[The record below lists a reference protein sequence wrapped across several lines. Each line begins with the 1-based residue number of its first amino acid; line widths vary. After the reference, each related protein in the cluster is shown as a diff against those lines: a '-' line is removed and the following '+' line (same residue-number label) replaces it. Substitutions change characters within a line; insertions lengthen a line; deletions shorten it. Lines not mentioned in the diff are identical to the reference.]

1 MHEMSLA
8 MSIVE
13 QTRTAAAAEGAER
26 ILAVEIEVG
35 SLAGVMIESL
45 EFCLEAAA
53 RSTPVADTDFRLIP
67 VMARG
72 ECASCRDSFEVD
84 SFFAVCPRC
93 GKGDLA
99 ITGGRE
105 LKIRSL
111 TIED

>member
-1 MHEMSLA
+1 MHEMFLA

-13 QTRTAAAAEGAER
+13 QTRAAAAAEGADRVLE
-26 ILAVEIEVG
+26 VEIEVG
-35 SLAGVMIESL
+35 SLAGVMLESL

-53 RSTPVADTDFRLIP
+53 RSTPVADTDFRLLP
-67 VMARG
+67 VMASGR
-72 ECASCRDSFEVD
+72 CSSCRNSFEVD
-84 SFFAVCPRC
+84 SFFAPCPAC
-93 GKGDLA
+93 GKVDLA